1 VTYLISANK
10 VEELEQKGLFS
21 TFDNTSTLD
30 IVGLNDGN
38 NESIEFQMQDSQID
52 LNNMTKV
59 CLNYK

>member
-30 IVGLNDGN
+30 VVGLNDGN

-52 LNNMTKV
+52 LNNITKV
-59 CLNYK
+59 CYNYK

>member
-52 LNNMTKV
+52 LNNITKV
-59 CLNYK
+59 CYNYK